1 MNPTLINQKGF
12 KSFSIKLLLSFL
24 IFSSPLKAKDSIK
37 WTSLVETCK
46 EKGSEI
52 CAGNFI
58 ASASCGFTLSYVN
71 GNSLEEANTKAHKL
85 FTAFM
90 NFAQIDES
98 IISASPK
105 IIAEAD
111 KDNTVAIL
119 FGREDRGLTNE
130 ELQRCNLHV
139 HIPANEDYPVLNVA
153 MSVQVVCYQ
162 LLINRT
168 IDSEIKNNQHWDVPL
183 AEANHVN
190 RLIEHFTD
198 VAEKLEVFNKGNPR
212 QIGARIKRL
221 FTRVGLDEMEVNFM
235 RGFLAAVEKKLED
248 K

>member
-1 MNPTLINQKGF
+1 MGLNKQVKIILIETSNSGNIGSTLRAMKTMGFGNLCLVNPKKFPSEEVTALAANASDLIDTVQ
-12 KSFSIKLLLSFL
+12 
-24 IFSSPLKAKDSIK
+24 
-37 WTSLVETCK
+37 V
-46 EKGSEI
+46 
-52 CAGNFI
+52 
-58 ASASCGFTLSYVN
+58 V
-71 GNSLEEANTKAHKL
+71 NSLEGALVGCNLVIGTSSRDRKVPWP
-85 FTAFM
+85 
-90 NFAQIDES
+90 NES
-98 IISASPK
+98 ITSASPK

-153 MSVQVVCYQ
+153 MSVQVICYQ

-168 IDSEIKNNQHWDVPL
+168 IDSEITNNQHWDVPL

>member
-1 MNPTLINQKGF
+1 MGLNKQVKIILIETSNSGNIGSTLRAMKTMGFGNLCLVNPKKFPSEEVTALAANASDLIN
-12 KSFSIKLLLSFL
+12 
-24 IFSSPLKAKDSIK
+24 
-37 WTSLVETCK
+37 TVEV
-46 EKGSEI
+46 
-52 CAGNFI
+52 
-58 ASASCGFTLSYVN
+58 VN
-71 GNSLEEANTKAHKL
+71 NLEEALDGCNLVVGTSSRDRKVPWP
-85 FTAFM
+85 
-90 NFAQIDES
+90 NES

-119 FGREDRGLTNE
+119 FGREDRGLTND

-153 MSVQVVCYQ
+153 MSVQVICYQ
-162 LLINRT
+162 LLIDKT
-168 IDSEIKNNQHWDVPL
+168 LCSEVKKNTHWDVPL
-183 AEANHVN
+183 AETNHVN
-190 RLIEHFTD
+190 RLIEHFTE

-221 FTRVGLDEMEVNFM
+221 FTRIGLDEMEVNFM
-235 RGFLAAVEKKLED
+235 RGFLSAIEKKLKD

>member
-1 MNPTLINQKGF
+1 MGLNKQVKIILIETSNSGNIGSTLRAMKTMGFGSLCLVNPKEFPSEEVTALAANASDLIDTVQ
-12 KSFSIKLLLSFL
+12 
-24 IFSSPLKAKDSIK
+24 
-37 WTSLVETCK
+37 V
-46 EKGSEI
+46 
-52 CAGNFI
+52 
-58 ASASCGFTLSYVN
+58 V
-71 GNSLEEANTKAHKL
+71 NSLEEALDGCNLVVGTSSRDRKVPWP
-85 FTAFM
+85 
-90 NFAQIDES
+90 NES
-98 IISASPK
+98 ITSASPK

-153 MSVQVVCYQ
+153 MSVQVICYQ

>member
-1 MNPTLINQKGF
+1 MGLNKQVKIILIETSNSGNIGSTLRAMKTMGFGSLCLVNPKEFPSEEVTALAANASDLIDSVQVVN
-12 KSFSIKLLLSFL
+12 SI
-24 IFSSPLKAKDSIK
+24 
-37 WTSLVETCK
+37 
-46 EKGSEI
+46 
-52 CAGNFI
+52 
-58 ASASCGFTLSYVN
+58 
-71 GNSLEEANTKAHKL
+71 EEALDGCNLVIGTSSRDRKVPWP
-85 FTAFM
+85 
-90 NFAQIDES
+90 NES
-98 IISASPK
+98 IASASPK

-111 KDNTVAIL
+111 KNNTVAIL
-119 FGREDRGLTNE
+119 FGREDRGLTND

-162 LLINRT
+162 LLISRA
-168 IDSEIKNNQHWDVPL
+168 IDSEMKNNQHWDVPF

-190 RLIEHFTD
+190 RLVEHFTD

-221 FTRVGLDEMEVNFM
+221 FTRIGLDEMEVNFM
-235 RGFLAAVEKKLED
+235 RGFLAAVEKKLKD

>member
-1 MNPTLINQKGF
+1 MGLNKQVKIILIETSNSGNIGSTLRAMKTMGFGSLCLVNPKEFPSEEVAALAANAGDLIDSVQVVNCIEEALDGCNLV
-12 KSFSIKLLLSFL
+12 IGT
-24 IFSSPLKAKDSIK
+24 SSRDRKVPWPNES
-37 WTSLVETCK
+37 
-46 EKGSEI
+46 
-52 CAGNFI
+52 I
-58 ASASCGFTLSYVN
+58 ASA
-71 GNSLEEANTKAHKL
+71 A
-85 FTAFM
+85 
-90 NFAQIDES
+90 
-98 IISASPK
+98 PK

-111 KDNTVAIL
+111 KNNTVAIL
-119 FGREDRGLTNE
+119 FGREDRGLTND

-162 LLINRT
+162 LLISRA
-168 IDSEIKNNQHWDVPL
+168 IDSEMKNNQHWDVPL

-190 RLIEHFTD
+190 RLVEHFTD

-221 FTRVGLDEMEVNFM
+221 FTRIGLDEMEVNFM
-235 RGFLAAVEKKLED
+235 RGFLAAVEKKLKD

>member
-1 MNPTLINQKGF
+1 MGLNKQVKIILIETSNSGNIGSTLRAMKTMGFGSLCLVNPKEFPSEEVAALAANAGDLIDSVQVVN
-12 KSFSIKLLLSFL
+12 SIEEALDGCNLV
-24 IFSSPLKAKDSIK
+24 IGTSSRDRKVPWPNES
-37 WTSLVETCK
+37 
-46 EKGSEI
+46 
-52 CAGNFI
+52 I
-58 ASASCGFTLSYVN
+58 ASA
-71 GNSLEEANTKAHKL
+71 A
-85 FTAFM
+85 
-90 NFAQIDES
+90 
-98 IISASPK
+98 PK

-111 KDNTVAIL
+111 KNNTVAIL
-119 FGREDRGLTNE
+119 FGREDRGLTND

-162 LLINRT
+162 LLISRA
-168 IDSEIKNNQHWDVPL
+168 IDSEMKNNQHWDVPL

-190 RLIEHFTD
+190 RLVEHFTD

-221 FTRVGLDEMEVNFM
+221 FTRIGLDEMEVNFM
-235 RGFLAAVEKKLED
+235 RGFLAAVEKKLKD

>member
-1 MNPTLINQKGF
+1 MGLNKQVKIILIETSNSGNIGSTLRAMKTMGFSNLCLVNPKKFPSEEVTALAANASDLIDTFQVAN
-12 KSFSIKLLLSFL
+12 
-24 IFSSPLKAKDSIK
+24 
-37 WTSLVETCK
+37 
-46 EKGSEI
+46 
-52 CAGNFI
+52 N
-58 ASASCGFTLSYVN
+58 
-71 GNSLEEANTKAHKL
+71 LEEALDGCNLVIGTSSRDRKVPWP
-85 FTAFM
+85 
-90 NFAQIDES
+90 NES

-111 KDNTVAIL
+111 KDNVVAIL
-119 FGREDRGLTNE
+119 FGREDRGLTND

-162 LLINRT
+162 LLIDRT
-168 IDSEIKNNQHWDVPL
+168 IGSEIKDNQHWDVPS

>member
-1 MNPTLINQKGF
+1 MGLNKQVKIILIETSNSGNIGSTLRAMKTMGFGNLCLVNPKKFPSEEVTALAANASDLIDTVQ
-12 KSFSIKLLLSFL
+12 
-24 IFSSPLKAKDSIK
+24 
-37 WTSLVETCK
+37 V
-46 EKGSEI
+46 
-52 CAGNFI
+52 
-58 ASASCGFTLSYVN
+58 V
-71 GNSLEEANTKAHKL
+71 NSLEEALVGCNLVIGTSSRDRKVPWP
-85 FTAFM
+85 
-90 NFAQIDES
+90 NES

-119 FGREDRGLTNE
+119 FGREDRGLTND

>member
-1 MNPTLINQKGF
+1 MGLIKQVKIILIESSNSGNIGSTLRAMKTMGFGNLCLVNPKKFPSEEVTALAANASDLIDTVQ
-12 KSFSIKLLLSFL
+12 
-24 IFSSPLKAKDSIK
+24 
-37 WTSLVETCK
+37 V
-46 EKGSEI
+46 
-52 CAGNFI
+52 
-58 ASASCGFTLSYVN
+58 V
-71 GNSLEEANTKAHKL
+71 NSLEEALDGCNLVVGTSSRDRKVPWP
-85 FTAFM
+85 
-90 NFAQIDES
+90 NES
-98 IISASPK
+98 ITSASPK

-153 MSVQVVCYQ
+153 MSVQVICYQ

-168 IDSEIKNNQHWDVPL
+168 IDSEITNNQHWDVPL